1 MISKNERIIG
11 GIWGLLV
18 GDAVGVP
25 YEFHKAEEL
34 SKLDFVDII
43 PPNGFNRA
51 HNTVKIGTWSDDGAQ
66 ALCLLDSL
74 NSKDKMDIN
83 DFADKLL
90 KWYEEGLWAIDNY
103 VFDVGVQTADALR
116 EYKRGISPLKSGMVR
131 PDGKGNGAL
140 MRVLPLALWHRGADE
155 ELVKDAHIQSL
166 VTHGNACNGVC
177 CALYCLWARG
187 VLNGLNI
194 DDAYAYSVMRLRKI
208 YGEDS
213 EFRKELEFT
222 VRPDSEAIGN
232 GSGYVVDSLRS
243 VRMVLK
249 HDNFEDVINNSIL
262 LGDDTDT
269 TAAIAGGIAGIK
281 YGINAIPKRWM
292 DKMKG
297 KELVKPLIERLLE
310 NVVFSNK

>member
-1 MISKNERIIG
+1 MLSRNERILG

-34 SKLDFVDII
+34 KKLEFIDII
-43 PPNGFNRA
+43 PPKGFERA
-51 HNTVKIGTWSDDGAQ
+51 HNTVEIGTWSDDGAQ

-74 NSKDKMDIN
+74 LSMGKMDIN
-83 DFADKLL
+83 DFAEKLL
-90 KWYEEGLWAIDNY
+90 KWYEDGLWAVDNY
-103 VFDVGVQTADALR
+103 VFDVGMQTADAIR
-116 EYKRGISPLKSGMVR
+116 AYKKGISPLKSGMVR

-140 MRVLPLALWHRGADE
+140 MRVLPLALWHRGTDE
-155 ELVKDAHIQSL
+155 ELIEAAHTQSL
-166 VTHGNACNGVC
+166 VTHGNPCNGVC
-177 CALYCLWARG
+177 CALYCLWARRVMDAMQIDEAYTSSLK
-187 VLNGLNI
+187 VL
-194 DDAYAYSVMRLRKI
+194 RQI
-208 YGEDS
+208 YGENS
-213 EFRKELEFT
+213 VFRKELEFT
-222 VRPDSEAIGN
+222 VRPDAEGIGH

-249 HDNFEDVINNSIL
+249 HDNFEDVIKGAIL

-281 YGINAIPKRWM
+281 FGVKAIPERWM

-310 NVVFSNK
+310 